1 MACRFVEL
9 VFIIIAI
16 LVSGDNLSQS
26 TTKAEANYDPISSF
40 ILKRFLLHLQVHL

>member
-16 LVSGDNLSQS
+16 LVSGDNFSQS
-26 TTKAEANYDPISSF
+26 TTKAEANHEPISF
-40 ILKRFLLHLQVHL
+40 ILKKFLPHLQVEI